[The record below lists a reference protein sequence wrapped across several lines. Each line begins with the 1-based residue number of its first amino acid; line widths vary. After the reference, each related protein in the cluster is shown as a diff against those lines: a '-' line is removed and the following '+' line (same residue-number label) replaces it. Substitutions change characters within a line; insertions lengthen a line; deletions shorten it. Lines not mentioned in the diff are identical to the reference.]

1 MRVFK
6 FGGASIKSADAI
18 RNVTN
23 IISAHKDAPLA
34 VVISALGKTTNAL
47 ELVVQTVYD
56 KQAEEAAAHIKQIED
71 DHLAIA
77 SELFNDA
84 DHPVFR
90 ELKNNFE
97 RLYDTQRFYTLKNIT
112 VDKGYDFLYDLI
124 VSYGELIST
133 TLVSYYMQAQ
143 GLPVYWLDVRTVL
156 KTDHNHREG
165 KVNWEVTRELVQ
177 AKVKPLISDQ
187 IVLTQGFIGGTVD
200 NHTTTLG
207 REGSD
212 YTAAIL
218 AYCLDAS
225 EVTIWKDVPG
235 VLNADPRIYPNAT
248 LLSSISFSEAVELAY
263 YGATVIHPKT
273 IKPLE
278 NKNINLRVRSFV
290 HPTEPGTVIS
300 KDNLKDSDTPSFIF
314 KNGQLLVKLSARD
327 LSFIIEENLSEIFKC
342 FADHHAKVGLMSN
355 SAISFKACVSY
366 DPKRLQGMINELEKN
381 YQVSYTENVQL
392 VTIRHYN
399 NNTIDEVIG
408 DKNVLLSQES
418 KEMARFVVG

>member
-23 IISAHKDAPLA
+23 IISSFKDAPLA

-47 ELVVQTVYD
+47 ELVVQSVYD
-56 KQAEEAAAHIKQIED
+56 KQAEEAAAHIKQVED
-71 DHLAIA
+71 AHLAIA

-90 ELKNNFE
+90 ELKSNFE

-133 TLVSYYMQAQ
+133 TLVSYYMQSQ
-143 GLPVYWLDVRTVL
+143 GLPVYWLDIRTVL

-177 AKVKPLISDQ
+177 AKVKPLISSQ

-278 NKNINLRVRSFV
+278 NKNITLRVRSFV
-290 HPTEPGTVIS
+290 NPTEPGTIIS
-300 KDNLKDSDTPSFIF
+300 KDNSKDTEEPSLIF
-314 KNGQLLVKLSARD
+314 KNGQLLVTLSARD

>member
-18 RNVTN
+18 KNVTN
-23 IISAHKDAPLA
+23 IISDHKDAPLA
-34 VVISALGKTTNAL
+34 IVISALGKTTNAL

-56 KQAEEAAAHIKQIED
+56 KQAEAAAAHIKQIED
-71 DHLAIA
+71 THLAIA
-77 SELFNDA
+77 SELFEDA
-84 DHPVFR
+84 GHPVFR
-90 ELKNNFE
+90 ELKSNFE

-133 TLVSYYMQAQ
+133 TLVSYYMQSQ

-278 NKNINLRVRSFV
+278 NKNITLRVRSFV
-290 HPTEPGTVIS
+290 HPTEPGTIIS
-300 KDNLKDSDTPSFIF
+300 KDNLKDTEVPSFIF
-314 KNGQLLVKLSARD
+314 KNGQLLVSLSARD

-355 SAISFKACVSY
+355 SAINFSACVSY
-366 DPKRLQGMINELEKN
+366 DPKRLDGMINELQKN
-381 YQVSYTENVQL
+381 YQVSYTQNVQL
-392 VTIRHYN
+392 VTIRHYKQG
-399 NNTIDEVIG
+399 TIDQVIG